1 MPAKVGYRIRRG
13 EVLDPSSSFGAEIRE
28 LDAPSG
34 LHGHDFVELAVVVSG
49 SGRHVTAA
57 GTWPVRPGD
66 AVAVRACDWHGWEEP
81 RALRVANVYVDQLM
95 LRSDI
100 PALSLDPALRALA
113 WPVPGMP
120 AAPGIA
126 HLDSVAL
133 RRVRASIDA
142 LGSPARAGSVAALG
156 HVMVVLGTIADALGK
171 LSMHEPHPAVLRAV
185 RLLEESLAAD
195 WTVAAL
201 ADAVGLS
208 EGHLS
213 RSFHRAF
220 GAAPMQVLAGL
231 RTERAAAW
239 LITSNAPLAEVGRR
253 VGWPDPNYFARRFRA
268 RYGVSPRE
276 YRARF
281 R

>member
-1 MPAKVGYRIRRG
+1 MPPRVGYRIKRG
-13 EVLDPSSSFGAEIRE
+13 EVLDPSSSFGAEIRG
-28 LDAPSG
+28 LSAPSG
-34 LHGHDFVELAVVVSG
+34 LHGHDFIELAVVVSG

-57 GTWPVRPGD
+57 GSWPVRSGD

-81 RALRVANVYVDQLM
+81 RELRVANIYVDQHM

-100 PALSLDPALRALA
+100 PALSLHPALRALA

-126 HLDSVAL
+126 HLDSAAL
-133 RRVRASIDA
+133 RRVHDSIEALASPD
-142 LGSPARAGSVAALG
+142 RAGSVAAMG
-156 HVMVVLGTIADALGK
+156 HAMVLLGTIADALGR
-171 LSMHEPHPAVLRAV
+171 LSMHEPHPSVLRAV
-185 RLLEESLAAD
+185 RLLGENIAAD

-201 ADAVGLS
+201 AHTVGLS

-213 RSFHRAF
+213 RSFHLAF

-231 RTERAAAW
+231 RAERAAAW
-239 LITSNAPLAEVGRR
+239 LITSNAPVAEIGRR

>member
-1 MPAKVGYRIRRG
+1 MPARVGYRIGRG
-13 EVLDPSSSFGAEIRE
+13 EVLDPSSSFGAEIRD
-28 LDAPSG
+28 LNAPSG

-57 GTWPVRPGD
+57 GAWAVRPGD

-120 AAPGIA
+120 TAPGIA
-126 HLDSVAL
+126 HLDATAL
-133 RRVRASIDA
+133 TRVHDSIDA
-142 LGSPARAGSVAALG
+142 LATHERAGSVAALG
-156 HVMVVLGTIADALGK
+156 HALVVLGTIADALGR
-171 LSMHEPHPAVLRAV
+171 LSMHEPHPAVLHAV
-185 RLLEESLAAD
+185 RLLGESLAAD

-201 ADAVGLS
+201 GRAVGLS

-213 RSFHRAF
+213 RLFHRAF

-231 RTERAAAW
+231 RAEQAAAR
-239 LITSNAPLAEVGRR
+239 LITSNAPVAEVGRR